1 VPGGVGIF
9 GGTFDPIHLG
19 HLRAAEEVREAQ
31 GLDEIRLVPAAV
43 PPHKQDRAL
52 ASGEHRRRMVELAVA
67 GVPGFRVSTLELDRP
82 GPSYTIDTLR
92 AVRAEIGDAARLVL
106 TLGYDAFRD
115 FHTWR
120 EHAGIFGVCDVVVV
134 TRPPWPAALT
144 RDDVPV
150 AARESFSSGAGS
162 ESFRHASGHTL
173 SLQRIAGLDISAADI
188 RARVAAGRSIRFL
201 VPSAVESY
209 IAEHGLYREDGTR

>member
-1 VPGGVGIF
+1 MDGVGIF

-31 GLDEIRLVPAAV
+31 GLDEMRLVPAAV
-43 PPHKQDRAL
+43 PPHKQRRGVTDA
-52 ASGEHRRRMVELAVA
+52 EHRRRMAELAVEGA
-67 GVPGFRVSTLELDRP
+67 PGFRVSTLELDRP

-92 AVRAEIGDAARLVL
+92 TLRAELGPEARLVF

-115 FHTWR
+115 FHTWK
-120 EHAGIFGVCDVVVV
+120 EHAGIFTLCDVVVV
-134 TRPPWPAALT
+134 TRPPWPTALT
-144 RDDVPV
+144 REDIPA
-150 AARESFSSGAGS
+150 AARAAFSAGPDR
-162 ESFRHASGHTL
+162 ESFRHRSGHAL
-173 SLQRIAGLDISAADI
+173 RLQAIAGLDISAADI

-209 IAEHGLYREDGTR
+209 IAAHGLYRRTEAH